1 MPSGHWATVTP
12 AEEEIEKNR
21 SMWVS
26 YYLTTRAESIRTQSM
41 RRGLL
46 TRV

>member
-1 MPSGHWATVTP
+1 LGDRDP
-12 AEEEIEKNR
+12 ADEKIEKNR
-21 SMWVS
+21 SMRVS

>member
-1 MPSGHWATVTP
+1 MPSGHWATATP

-21 SMWVS
+21 SMRVS
-26 YYLTTRAESIRTQSM
+26 YYLTTRAESTRARLM